1 MKWKQKRIQ
10 GKHQH
15 GSEKTTNNKKIHL
28 YFMYE
33 GIRFTEGQKVLC
45 TFDKYFF
52 FIFLYSSFTFFVPNK
67 LPKPF
72 FKLSNGPRTTFCIA

>member
-15 GSEKTTNNKKIHL
+15 GSEKTTNNKQIHL

-52 FIFLYSSFTFFVPNK
+52 FIYFFLLLLFSFRTNYPNHFLNFLMVHVQHFV
-67 LPKPF
+67 
-72 FKLSNGPRTTFCIA
+72 